1 MIASMKQ
8 YICRIGMLTV
18 CVLLCFDGLAQ
29 SIPIYPE
36 RHGDHLSVAA
46 PQFHF
51 ISGKAVRRLQ
61 NGSTI
66 TYALQLSIVP
76 EKSKKQTF
84 QLLKQFMVSYDLWE
98 EKYSVAGLPDGGSAS
113 RLAADNAE
121 AWCLENIAIPIR
133 SIPEREP
140 FMIRLE
146 CSINEDI
153 EKENGERSGQI
164 FADLV
169 EIFSRKKKEPPQRWE
184 TVAGPFR
191 LENLKSSR

>member
-1 MIASMKQ
+1 MTASMKN
-8 YICRIGMLTV
+8 YICRIVILTL
-18 CVLLCFDGLAQ
+18 CVLLCLGSLAQ
-29 SIPIYPE
+29 SIPIYLE

-66 TYALQLSIVP
+66 TYALLLAIVP
-76 EKSKKQTF
+76 ENSKKQTF

-98 EKYSVAGLPDGGSAS
+98 EKYSVAGMPDGGSAS

-121 AWCLENIAIPIR
+121 AWCLENMPIPIR
-133 SIPEREP
+133 SVPEREH

-146 CSINEDI
+146 CSINEDA
-153 EKENGERSGQI
+153 EKENGEKSGRI

-169 EIFSRKKKEPPQRWE
+169 EIFSRKKKDPPQRWE